1 MARSK
6 RSHRLESLEGRRT
19 LRRANEPYWVTIHKS
34 VALGYRKGVH
44 GGTWHV
50 RLRVAR
56 AYRRQELGVADDHR
70 AADGREVLDYWQA
83 QDKARK
89 VAELVTRE
97 ADPAWQAEQENA
109 RRESAAAGYT
119 VEDAAKS
126 YLKWYQEHRK
136 AHKATEAA
144 VNAHILPKLGDKP
157 VRDLTAP
164 LLREWHRALASKPP
178 RRRTR
183 KGKAQ
188 AFGEKPA
195 TDHEKR
201 ARRAT
206 ANRIFTIL
214 RALLNKAFQ
223 DEKVADDSA
232 WRKVKPFKG
241 TDEPVI
247 RFLTPAEATRLLNS
261 SDGPLRALVAAALT
275 TGGRYSEL
283 TSLTAADYDPQR
295 KAIYFRPAKSGKGR
309 HVPLTTESAA
319 LFESRTPGSKGSALI
334 FTRGDGAAWGKNHQV
349 RPLADACKKAKITPA
364 ITFHEL
370 RHTFASTLINNGVEL
385 PIIAKLLGHADTR
398 ITIRHYAHLAD
409 TTLSAAVA
417 KMPEFGIA
425 ANQKVSAIR

>member
-1 MARSK
+1 MARAR
-6 RSHRLESLEGRRT
+6 RSHRLESLDGRRT

-50 RLRVAR
+50 RLRLGG

-70 AADGREVLDYWQA
+70 EADDREVLTYWQA
-83 QDKARK
+83 QDKARE
-89 VAELVTRE
+89 VAELLSRE
-97 ADPAWQAEQENA
+97 ADPAWQAEQA
-109 RRESAAAGYT
+109 TALREAAEAGYT
-119 VEDAAKS
+119 VADAADA

-136 AHKATEAA
+136 AYKATKGAID
-144 VNAHILPKLGDKP
+144 AHILPKLGDKP

-164 LLREWHRALASKPP
+164 LLREWHRALATKPP

-195 TDHEKR
+195 TEDEKR
-201 ARRAT
+201 ARRAS
-206 ANRIFTIL
+206 ANRIFTML

-223 DEKVADDSA
+223 DEKVASDSA

-241 TDEPVI
+241 ADEPII
-247 RFLTPAEATRLLNS
+247 RFLTHAEATRLLNTS
-261 SDGPLRALVAAALT
+261 AGAFRALVAGALT

-283 TSLTAADYDPQR
+283 TGLTAGDYDPQR
-295 KAIYFRPAKSGKGR
+295 RLIYFRPAKSGKGR
-309 HVPLTTESAA
+309 HVPLTDEGAK
-319 LFESRTPGSKGSALI
+319 LFASLTAGRKADALI
-334 FTRGDGAAWGKNHQV
+334 FTRPDGKAWGKNHQV
-349 RPLADACKKAKITPA
+349 RPLTEACKKAKIAPA

-385 PIIAKLLGHADTR
+385 PVIAKLLGHADTR
-398 ITIRHYAHLAD
+398 ITVRHYAHLAD
-409 TTLSAAVA
+409 KTLSAAVA
-417 KMPEFGIA
+417 KMPALGITTDE
-425 ANQKVSAIR
+425 KVKAIA